1 MVYGSLS
8 GGLSGGVLWLVVL
21 DGVVLVVVVHGSG
34 VGVKDVV
41 FLQFCVVVVGS
52 WRLLEVW

>member
-1 MVYGSLS
+1 MV
-8 GGLSGGVLWLVVL
+8 GLL
-21 DGVVLVVVVHGSG
+21 VVHGSG
-34 VGVKDVV
+34 VGVKAVV